1 MPDDKTT
8 RMSQIAEEIEDLT
21 ASPLYQFRLEND
33 YQPVIGEGDVDARVM
48 FIGEAPGEKEAQ
60 TGRPFVG
67 ASGGVLSELLE
78 GIGLGRDEVYITNVV
93 KDRPPENRD
102 PRSAEIA
109 LYKPFLWRQ
118 IQIIE
123 PRVIASLGRFAME
136 FILEEFQLPLLGEKI
151 SDLHGKP
158 IAARV
163 EYGHVTVLPLFHP
176 AVALYNRNQRRTLE
190 EDFEVLRRHL

>member
-8 RMSQIAEEIEDLT
+8 RMSQIAEEIEALT
-21 ASPLYQFRLEND
+21 ESPLYQFRLDND
-33 YQPVIGEGDVDARVM
+33 YEPVIGEGDVDASVM

-60 TGRPFVG
+60 SGRPFVG
-67 ASGGVLSELLE
+67 ASGGVLADLLD
-78 GIGLGRDEVYITNVV
+78 GIGLSREEVYITNVV
-93 KDRPPENRD
+93 KDRPPDNRD
-102 PRSAEIA
+102 PRRAEIA
-109 LYKPFLWRQ
+109 LYKPYLWRQ

-123 PRVIASLGRFAME
+123 PQVIATLGRFAME

-158 IAARV
+158 MATRV
-163 EYGHVTVLPLFHP
+163 DYGHVTVLPLFHP